1 MGGLPASL
9 PSLPQRSSSAAWCAC
24 GWAWRRCRVRSAASS
39 AARSPRTAL
48 STAWSAASAACAA
61 SRAAR
66 SPTSAAS
73 AAASPS
79 AATCSR
85 RRDSASFSRRREI
98 WEQSVKG
105 VAGEPAELGRAES
118 RQTMQAGR
126 QASKQAGRQA
136 QVAGQAGT
144 ASSQAGSAPVC
155 ADRRHGPASALQPPA
170 PQPPPR
176 LRRRT
181 LTPRAAA
188 AEPPAGVWQSALP
201 CRKHW

>member
-1 MGGLPASL
+1 MHGQVAPLPTLDLEAYQAAGQAAMMSRVVAGLAGLLPSPSSSVASQPLALLLLLLLGSVWGLTGVGGLPASL

-98 WEQSVKG
+98 WEQSAKG

-118 RQTMQAGR
+118 RQTMQAG
-126 QASKQAGRQA
+126 
-136 QVAGQAGT
+136 
-144 ASSQAGSAPVC
+144 
-155 ADRRHGPASALQPPA
+155 
-170 PQPPPR
+170 
-176 LRRRT
+176 
-181 LTPRAAA
+181 
-188 AEPPAGVWQSALP
+188 
-201 CRKHW
+201 